1 MRFLLKKRILVMAKL
16 QMQLLLILFAVN
28 IRYRK
33 VIYFLLNKQLFC
45 LSYVKGRFNTKMQL
59 RRDRTVEAEFRCF
72 EA

>member
-45 LSYVKGRFNTKMQL
+45 LSYVK
-59 RRDRTVEAEFRCF
+59 DRLHLSSFASKLVYL
-72 EA
+72 

>member
-16 QMQLLLILFAVN
+16 QIQLLLILFAVN

-45 LSYVKGRFNTKMQL
+45 LSYVK
-59 RRDRTVEAEFRCF
+59 DRLHLISLKASMFT
-72 EA
+72 

>member
-33 VIYFLLNKQLFC
+33 VIYFLLNKQLFLPFLC
-45 LSYVKGRFNTKMQL
+45 KR
-59 RRDRTVEAEFRCF
+59 
-72 EA
+72 

>member
-16 QMQLLLILFAVN
+16 QIQLLLILFAVN

-45 LSYVKGRFNTKMQL
+45 LFYVK
-59 RRDRTVEAEFRCF
+59 DRLHLISLKASMFT
-72 EA
+72 